1 VTLPTALPPQPFQ
14 ASLARLLAALDG
26 ARKILICTHD
36 NPDPDSIAA
45 GYALCRLLE
54 VHLGATCVLAHGGVL
69 GRAEN
74 RTMVE
79 LLRIPLV
86 PFAELNADDFDA
98 FGLVDTQPVH
108 HNHVLQP
115 SVVNGRPLFCLDHH
129 PVVPGPILA
138 WADIGG
144 RYGSTSTLATCYLQV
159 AEVPLDGS
167 LATALFYGIKSD
179 TRDLGREVHDVDVW
193 AYAMLVP
200 RTDMSVVS
208 RIEHPVQPR
217 QHFATLARAFQNTQ
231 VYGQVAMVDLG
242 AVYIPDVIA
251 ECADALQAAE
261 GVHWA
266 IAVGEHGD
274 HIYAS
279 VRVNQGNGS
288 AGTLVITAIR
298 SFDNGNAG
306 GHDSMAGCRL
316 RMATG
321 TSTAE
326 RSKQRQLLR
335 DALLRAA
342 NVHDHRPV
350 PLCPP

>member
-1 VTLPTALPPQPFQ
+1 MRS
-14 ASLARLLAALDG
+14 SLAQLLSALHG
-26 ARKILICTHD
+26 ARTIMVCTHD
-36 NPDPDSIAA
+36 NPDPDSIAS

-54 VHLGATCVLAHGGVL
+54 VHLGARCVLAHGGVL

-79 LLRIPLV
+79 RLRIPLV

-115 SVVNGRPLFCLDHH
+115 DVVKGRPLFCLDHH
-129 PVVPGPILA
+129 PLVPGPVLA
-138 WADIGG
+138 WSDIGG
-144 RYGSTSTLATCYLQV
+144 RYGSTSTVATCYLQ
-159 AEVPLDGS
+159 AGEVPLDGS

-193 AYAMLVP
+193 AYAMLIP
-200 RTDMSVVS
+200 RTDMTVVS
-208 RIEHPVQPR
+208 HIEHPVQPR
-217 QHFATLARAFQNTQ
+217 QHYATLARAFQNTM
-231 VYGQVAMVDLG
+231 VFGDVAMVDVG

-261 GVHWA
+261 GVHRA

-274 HIYAS
+274 HVYAS
-279 VRVNQGNGS
+279 VRVNLGGGS
-288 AGTLVITAIR
+288 AGDLVIAAIQG
-298 SFDNGNAG
+298 FPNGNAG

-316 RMATG
+316 RLPTTATA
-321 TSTAE
+321 S
-326 RSKQRQLLR
+326 QRQQQRHALR
-335 DALLRAA
+335 QALLVAA
-342 NVHDHRPV
+342 HADHHTAV
-350 PLCPP
+350 PLCPPER